1 MNNTTAT
8 GRHVEQAVAR
18 HMQGKGYTLLESNWR
33 TRWCEIDLIMSKKKT
48 IYFIEVKYRK
58 NAHAGH
64 GFEYITPKK
73 VSQLYF
79 AVDYWC
85 SVNKYEGDVS
95 LLGASV
101 DGETSRLL
109 LVPIERQP

>member
-1 MNNTTAT
+1 MNNTTTT
-8 GRHVEQAVAR
+8 GRSVEQAVAK
-18 HMQGKGYTLLESNWR
+18 HLQGKGYTLLDSNWR
-33 TRWCEIDLIMSKKKT
+33 TRWCEIDLIMSQKNI

-58 NAHAGH
+58 NARVGH

-85 SVNKYEGDVS
+85 SVNHYEGDVS

-101 DGETSRLL
+101 DGARASLCL
-109 LVPIERQP
+109 IPIERP